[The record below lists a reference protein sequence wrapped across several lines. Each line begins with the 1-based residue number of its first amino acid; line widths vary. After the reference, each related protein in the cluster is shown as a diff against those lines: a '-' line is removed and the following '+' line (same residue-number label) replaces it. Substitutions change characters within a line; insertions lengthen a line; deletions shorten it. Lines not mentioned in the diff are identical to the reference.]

1 MSILYIDWS
10 DTMVIVPTIIERN
23 ATSERVYDLYSC
35 LLKERIIILTGEID
49 DSMSSTICAQ
59 LLYLSSLNN
68 DPILMYINSP
78 GGSVSAGLAIYDIMN
93 YITCEV
99 STICM
104 GICASMAAVILSAG
118 EKGKRS
124 ALSNSEIMIHQPLG
138 GMQGQAKDMEIA
150 AQHMI
155 QIKHRLYQILCKHT
169 GQTEDVILKDCDR
182 DYYMSAIEAQNYGI
196 IDTII

>member
-1 MSILYIDWS
+1 
-10 DTMVIVPTIIERN
+10 MVIVPTIIERN
-23 ATSERVYDLYSC
+23 ANSERVYDLYSC

-49 DSMSSTICAQ
+49 DTMSSSICSQ
-59 LLYLSSLNN
+59 LLYLASVSS
-68 DPILMYINSP
+68 DPIQMYINSP

-93 YITCEV
+93 YIKCEV

-104 GICASMAAVILSAG
+104 GICASMAAILLSAG
-118 EKGKRS
+118 TSGKRC

-150 AQHMI
+150 AHHMQQVKQRI
-155 QIKHRLYQILCKHT
+155 YSILSKHT
-169 GQTEDVILKDCDR
+169 LQNKETIMKDCDR
-182 DYYMSAIEAQNYGI
+182 DYYMEANEAKAYGI